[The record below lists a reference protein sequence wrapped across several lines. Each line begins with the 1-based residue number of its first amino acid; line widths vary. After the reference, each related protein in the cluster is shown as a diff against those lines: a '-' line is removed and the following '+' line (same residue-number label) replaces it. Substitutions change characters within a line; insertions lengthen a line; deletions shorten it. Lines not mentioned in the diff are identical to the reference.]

1 MISTFY
7 SYGTSIFFLA
17 LSVQKRILI
26 MDTGKELLFFFS
38 ALGAFNGIILGVY
51 FFFFTKKKYLTNYFL
66 GALLFALSI
75 RIAKSVFVYFHP
87 GLPRMYLQFGLTACF
102 FIGPCLFYFIKSA
115 ADEVNIMP
123 KSWKWT
129 LIFWAI
135 VILSAGIAFPYEE
148 YPKLWGD
155 YFVRIIY
162 FQWFVYIVLSG
173 YTIRKVLKK
182 IVSRKLKTTPAE
194 TWFGMLFLGNF
205 LLFLFYFL
213 SIMRAPA
220 VTYISGA
227 VVFSFI
233 LYLIISILL
242 YRKKT
247 DDLFLLNGQKPSGKR
262 IEESEA
268 AILLEKLENTM
279 AEKQL
284 YKNPNLSLQDL
295 AQELSISSHQLSQFL
310 NNNVGKN
317 FTSFINEF
325 RISEACRIIISNDKI
340 TLEAIGYDVG
350 FNSKSTFF
358 AAFKK
363 HTGTTPLNYQLQA
376 LQT

>member
-1 MISTFY
+1 
-7 SYGTSIFFLA
+7 
-17 LSVQKRILI
+17 

-38 ALGAFNGIILGVY
+38 ALGAFNGVILGIY

-87 GLPRMYLQFGLTACF
+87 ELPKMYLQFGLTACF
-102 FIGPCLFYFIKSA
+102 FIGPCLYYFLKSA
-115 ADEVNIMP
+115 VEEINIMP
-123 KSWKWT
+123 KSWKFSLLFWGT
-129 LIFWAI
+129 LIVA
-135 VILSAGIAFPYEE
+135 AGILYPYEY
-148 YPKLWGD
+148 YPELWRG
-155 YFVRIIY
+155 YFIKIIY
-162 FQWFVYIVLSG
+162 FQWFVYIVFSAFAING
-173 YTIRKVLKK
+173 IIKK
-182 IVSRKLKTTPAE
+182 IVNRKEKTTPSE
-194 TWFGMLFLGNF
+194 MWFGMLFLGNF

-213 SIMRAPA
+213 AIMGAPGA
-220 VTYISGA
+220 TYISGA

-247 DDLFLLNGQKPSGKR
+247 DDLFLLNAQKISGKK
-262 IEESEA
+262 IDSAEA
-268 AILLEKLENTM
+268 IIISEKLENIM
-279 AEKQL
+279 NDKSL
-284 YKNPNLSLQDL
+284 YKNPNLNLQDL
-295 AQELSISSHQLSQFL
+295 SKEINISSHQLSQFL
-310 NNNVGKN
+310 NNNLGKN
-317 FTSFINEF
+317 FTSFVNEF
-325 RISEACRIIISNDKI
+325 RINEACKIITSSDKL
-340 TLEAIGYDVG
+340 TLESVGYDVG

>member
-1 MISTFY
+1 
-7 SYGTSIFFLA
+7 
-17 LSVQKRILI
+17 

-51 FFFFTKKKYLTNYFL
+51 FFFFTRKKYLTNYFL

-75 RIAKSVFVYFHP
+75 RIGKSVFVYFHP
-87 GLPRMYLQFGLTACF
+87 ELPKMYLQLGLTACF
-102 FIGPCLFYFIKSA
+102 FIGPCLYYFLKSA
-115 ADEVNIMP
+115 VEEVNVMP
-123 KSWKWT
+123 KSWK
-129 LIFWAI
+129 LILVFWAVLI
-135 VILSAGIAFPYEE
+135 VAFGIEFPYED
-148 YPKLWGD
+148 YPDLWRQ
-155 YFVRIIY
+155 YFIKVIY
-162 FQWFVYIVLSG
+162 FQWFVYIAFSTLLIENVL
-173 YTIRKVLKK
+173 RKIFSSKE
-182 IVSRKLKTTPAE
+182 KTTPAE
-194 TWFGMLFLGNF
+194 MWFGMLFLGNF

-213 SIMRAPA
+213 SIMGASA
-220 VTYISGA
+220 ATYISGA

-247 DDLFLLNGQKPSGKR
+247 DDLFLLNGPKISGKK
-262 IEESEA
+262 IESEEA
-268 AILLEKLENTM
+268 LILSEKLENVM
-279 AEKQL
+279 IEKSL

-295 AQELSISSHQLSQFL
+295 SQEINISSHQLSQFL
-310 NNNVGKN
+310 NNNLGKN
-317 FTSFINEF
+317 FTSFVNEF
-325 RISEACRIIISNDKI
+325 RINEACRIITSNDKL
-340 TLEAIGYDVG
+340 TLESVGYDVG